1 MERSADRTYR
11 VGRDVGCRRLA
22 KWYWRLD
29 RSPKAFASGCVRET
43 PTSAAAT
50 LDVRV
55 RARSCTHRHLSG
67 VSTTMPSSPPPLLGA
82 SPLRTGLESFPS
94 SGSSTRE
101 RPLEKRGRSR
111 MQKSH
116 TTYAILR
123 GGRFTLPR
131 NDPRQCGRLHQRFA
145 PPSFAIASFVGST
158 TGLAFEHQREV
169 GSVSGEVTQPL
180 SAPLQGGLRF
190 LPIPL
195 PASPWSA
202 LRLSTSPEERYGL
215 TLFRWTDAIV

>member
-1 MERSADRTYR
+1 
-11 VGRDVGCRRLA
+11 
-22 KWYWRLD
+22 
-29 RSPKAFASGCVRET
+29 
-43 PTSAAAT
+43 
-50 LDVRV
+50 
-55 RARSCTHRHLSG
+55 
-67 VSTTMPSSPPPLLGA
+67 
-82 SPLRTGLESFPS
+82 
-94 SGSSTRE
+94 
-101 RPLEKRGRSR
+101 

-116 TTYAILR
+116 PTYAILR

>member
-1 MERSADRTYR
+1 MKAPAGDPGDFCIAQRAESA
-11 VGRDVGCRRLA
+11 LFIPEIA
-22 KWYWRLD
+22 KSAGTPKRFQHV
-29 RSPKAFASGCVRET
+29 SPFAF
-43 PTSAAAT
+43 
-50 LDVRV
+50 L
-55 RARSCTHRHLSG
+55 
-67 VSTTMPSSPPPLLGA
+67 PSSPPPLLGA

>member
-1 MERSADRTYR
+1 MVEA
-11 VGRDVGCRRLA
+11 
-22 KWYWRLD
+22 
-29 RSPKAFASGCVRET
+29 
-43 PTSAAAT
+43 PTCDPGNSLVAHGATAT
-50 LDVRV
+50 LFIPEKAKGASAPERV
-55 RARSCTHRHLSG
+55 PHVIPFAFL
-67 VSTTMPSSPPPLLGA
+67 PSSPPPLLGA

-190 LPIPL
+190 LPFPL

-202 LRLSTSPEERYGL
+202 SRLSTSPEERYGL
-215 TLFRWTDAIV
+215 TLFRWTDATV

>member
-1 MERSADRTYR
+1 VKPPS
-11 VGRDVGCRRLA
+11 
-22 KWYWRLD
+22 
-29 RSPKAFASGCVRET
+29 RET
-43 PTSAAAT
+43 SDFGVAHRAEAALLIPKKAKKT
-50 LDVRV
+50 RALKRV
-55 RARSCTHRHLSG
+55 PHMIPLALLPSG
-67 VSTTMPSSPPPLLGA
+67 PPPLLGA

-145 PPSFAIASFVGST
+145 PPSFAIASIVGST

-190 LPIPL
+190 LPFPL